1 MLTEFSFRHMNRWRW
16 LLVPAVLLIGEV
28 AGAVTCTTQ
37 SQMTDAQRS
46 AFVQAAHNLTTEIQA
61 GNISA
66 VKSNTISSV
75 AAQFD
80 SIAGTIQTVAPDL
93 QGANFAIQNIYALNA
108 ADLKS
113 PADTQFFCSIPGSEM
128 LITVSLA
135 QLPPGNYALI
145 LVHANGTKQPQQM
158 ALILANDPVG
168 STQWKLAGFY
178 VRPLTLAGHDSVWYW
193 TQAREFAK
201 KKQQWNAWF
210 YYQTAAYLALPADFF
225 SSPNLEKLQKEMDGT
240 KPDGLP
246 GAEPMAVAANGQTY
260 EITNLHTDGSLGQL
274 DLVVNYNATD
284 TSDPVATRSRNI
296 DVMKALLAQHPELR
310 EGFHG
315 LWVYANA
322 PNQRPFGIEQPM
334 NQIQ

>member
-1 MLTEFSFRHMNRWRW
+1 MNRWRW
-16 LLVPAVLLIGEV
+16 FLFPAVLLTGGI
-28 AGAVTCTTQ
+28 ASAVTCTTQ
-37 SQMTDAQRS
+37 SQMTDPQRS
-46 AFVQAAHNLTTEIQA
+46 AFVQAAHTLATEIQS
-61 GNISA
+61 GNVSA
-66 VKSNTISSV
+66 IKANTISSV

-80 SIAGTIQTVAPDL
+80 PIASTIQSIAPDL
-93 QGANFAIQNIYALNA
+93 QGATFTVQNIYALNA
-108 ADLKS
+108 SDLKA
-113 PADTQFFCSIPGSEM
+113 PADTQFFCSIPGSEV

-135 QLPPGNYALI
+135 QLPPGNYAI
-145 LVHANGTKQPQQM
+145 VLVHSAGGKQPQQM
-158 ALILANDPVG
+158 ALILANDPAG

-178 VRPLTLAGHDSVWYW
+178 ARPLTLAGHDSVWYW
-193 TQAREFAK
+193 TQARDFAK
-201 KKQQWNAWF
+201 KKQQWNAYF
-210 YYQTAAYLALPADFF
+210 YYETAAYLALPADFL
-225 SSPNLEKLQKEMDGT
+225 SSPNLEKLQKEMNST
-240 KPDGLP
+240 RPDGLP
-246 GAEPMAVAANGQTY
+246 GSSPMTVAANGQTY